1 MFKVTEYAALRV
13 KKFMMEDP
21 SYIKFE
27 AQWIQ
32 HQCDVLHL
40 TLHIFM

>member
-1 MFKVTEYAALRV
+1 MIYKENKIFRKMFKVTEYAALRV

-27 AQWIQ
+27 AQ
-32 HQCDVLHL
+32 
-40 TLHIFM
+40 